1 MKSFIKQMRRVR
13 ILNLKGT
20 TNINKSSFSMKCV
33 RMLLGEI
40 KYKTKEKRRRSQQ
53 KTDTGMPFSKHKGTL
68 CDDNKYNRILIKSC
82 ITFE

>member
-33 RMLLGEI
+33 RMLPLGEI
-40 KYKTKEKRRRSQQ
+40 KYKTKEKRRRSQR
-53 KTDTGMPFSKHKGTL
+53 KTETRMPFSKHTG
-68 CDDNKYNRILIKSC
+68 N
-82 ITFE
+82 EM

>member
-33 RMLLGEI
+33 RMLLLGEI
-40 KYKTKEKRRRSQQ
+40 KYKTQRKTEKIST
-53 KTDTGMPFSKHKGTL
+53 KKPKLECPFQS
-68 CDDNKYNRILIKSC
+68 IKRHYVMT
-82 ITFE
+82 INLKKK